1 MTTLKAFNIY
11 LGLNTPN
18 GVVTTQDFLG
28 FLKLVDD
35 VFDSYTVTNAKGRWQ
50 GENENTKVLTV
61 QTERKTDVIRISQ
74 EWKNIFSQDAV
85 AIQEVSTLEL
95 I

>member
-1 MTTLKAFNIY
+1 MATQKAFNIY
-11 LGLNTPN
+11 LGLNTPQ

-35 VFDSYTVTNAKGRWQ
+35 VFDSYTVTNAKGRWH
-50 GENENTKVLTV
+50 GENESTKILTV
-61 QTERKTDVIRISQ
+61 QTTSKSDVVRIS
-74 EWKNIFSQDAV
+74 EEYKNIFSQEAV